1 VHGSFVKLSFMRTW
15 IRCPSPL
22 PQLGRYYYVTPT
34 SYLELISTF
43 KSLLSTKRNAV
54 MTAKTRYEN
63 GLEKLR
69 TTAESVADMQKNLEE
84 LQPKLKVRRIAGLC
98 FPQVTNACLCRVR
111 SLVCPAPAH
120 L

>member
-1 VHGSFVKLSFMRTW
+1 M
-15 IRCPSPL
+15 CAE
-22 PQLGRYYYVTPT
+22 LGRYYYVTPT

-54 MTAKTRYEN
+54 RTAKQRYEN

-84 LQPKLKVRRIAGLC
+84 LQPKLKVAQKETEDMLARIAVMQQHANKQKEQVCCRGL
-98 FPQVTNACLCRVR
+98 
-111 SLVCPAPAH
+111 LVMWCTVMSWSV
-120 L
+120 LIS